1 MSSQIPPLV
10 CHTPPPIDFDAD
22 DDDDDYG
29 SDIPEDDVIGI
40 DERNRPDC
48 LDDDFGDF
56 ATVLP
61 PPAGTTNRLEPIPT
75 EAAVIDNETEALTNI
90 PVAAAAETKGIFPPR
105 LGSDS
110 PPSLI
115 LPPNDYTEAGDE
127 ETAGN
132 GGVVVIDDD
141 EDIDFQPF
149 GSPSQPPEPP
159 PEDSISLP
167 SLHFDAD
174 VSKSEEDDNLPPAQQ
189 QQQHQHHH
197 QAPNATSSASSV
209 SGIETEVDLPLAAA
223 AERTT
228 PVIQEGGRF
237 DDNTENDFTDFTTA
251 SNERSSVVLEVPTA
265 NDVSFE
271 LDDFA
276 QLESTPSADSNFVSQ
291 QSRADFATFDAD
303 FSKFDSFQASFP
315 ATIDDPVPVKTPV
328 EETKSMPIME
338 QAGVRASEL
347 AEDDFDDFQEFATF
361 SDQPVVATVSAHS
374 GEKSEPEPYRPEAA
388 SSLASST
395 STVENER
402 KDVDT
407 QLAAAINAATVV
419 SEHQHEDDNVGDDDD
434 DDDDFG
440 EFSDFKQPEATV
452 SAPALSTATSLPTF
466 SMESVQKLLEAMFPS
481 AVPEPVGTDTGQQA
495 VAANHIPTSKLHTQL
510 QDFDN
515 TSALAYQYSKS
526 SSSKTLVTALG
537 IDSRNIMYGPKWNS
551 SMPRFAANLSFNP
564 LEPLKP
570 ATAPGAASVS
580 AKEAGSSEKSANC
593 PPASKPAAPS
603 SLSIALDP
611 LQVAAVGSASVPAA
625 QFDWNSSGLVNPLE
639 ASHAHNTLL
648 LDLEQ
653 LEVMASLND
662 KINVDSSSYFPALRS
677 TRNVANTVQHQQ
689 HSATTTATTITTST
703 TPLLLPSPTV
713 VPQPQPPPPRTPPP
727 LPPQPPLSSPS
738 PTTKQLSSLLP
749 LPPTMHTQTY
759 HQPYNNNH
767 KTNNDLQHQQTTK
780 PRCANSRDTVGPGGV
795 GNQSSTTTHSADRS
809 ATLLFFA
816 GSPNDDD
823 DGDDDRD
830 LLISAVAP
838 LIPSATTT
846 TTTTDTDA
854 FDAICAAGL
863 PSCSSVANDMQPLIG
878 FDDDVRS
885 RDRPQTFDDYLD
897 LSVQEML
904 QKASTGQP
912 EDGPKGE
919 VLDPQV
925 AENASPTATN
935 DIAVKGSALPSNAA
949 ASHPAEFEDVGS
961 LDFNPTGS
969 SSSSSTSNGSSNNSS
984 SNAQYSV
991 ASMPQ
996 EQLPE
1001 QIEPVQTHPYVPAQ
1015 QQQQQ
1020 PPLSISSSP
1029 NSVPVVRTIKLPETH
1044 IFTPSRGVTPISRD
1058 ITDRDIVV
1066 REYHDVEYSLEKPTA
1081 SSMGGSGS
1089 GMRKECEFDEFNDFQ
1104 SVPVAVPSV
1113 FPETVAISTIG
1124 TAARPVIGRSPTEE
1138 LERYRP
1144 DPIGQANS
1152 GSRTTAD
1159 LTIDDGDEDDEFSDF
1174 QAAVPPMVPTAA
1186 LPPVNKPISSVQSNR
1201 SVTSSPVML
1210 LSPAILLPQQA
1221 NTTMEKE
1228 SANARQAASIN
1239 WPDPGVDPDE
1249 LARFEAAFAKPNAS
1263 VAVAPPAP
1271 TVASSNQSVPSG
1283 PKPPAAV
1290 EEDEWTDFISSKPAA
1305 GSDMKQQQAA
1315 SLPAGPGPAVVS
1327 DTQATTQEEWT
1338 DFMSSSTTTAGSG
1351 YPPQSRLSSSQN
1363 NFNYPRTSPA
1373 VVGGAA
1379 TKGAGSNSSSW
1390 ANQPQLPPPQ
1400 FSSWNSNSLYYNP
1413 MASLPL
1419 TNQQQT
1425 SQYRL
1430 PPQQYYNRTDM
1441 PAMVYAGG
1449 AGYSGS
1455 PKVPT
1460 NPQQQ
1465 HHHHHQQHSG
1475 MPTTMMMGQQQQPP
1489 MQLLPELS
1497 FITPNATGHGSTG
1510 TPGTKPATHSFLSN
1524 VISSNSFTK
1533 K

>member
-1 MSSQIPPLV
+1 LCAAMSSQIPPLV

-61 PPAGTTNRLEPIPT
+61 PPAGTTNHLEPIPT

-90 PVAAAAETKGIFPPR
+90 PVAAAAAAETKGIFPPR

-338 QAGVRASEL
+338 QAGVTASEL

-374 GEKSEPEPYRPEAA
+374 REKSEPEPDRPEAA

-407 QLAAAINAATVV
+407 QLVPAINASTIV
-419 SEHQHEDDNVGDDDD
+419 SEHQHEDDNVGDD

-639 ASHAHNTLL
+639 
-648 LDLEQ
+648 
-653 LEVMASLND
+653 V
-662 KINVDSSSYFPALRS
+662 NV
-677 TRNVANTVQHQQ
+677 
-689 HSATTTATTITTST
+689 
-703 TPLLLPSPTV
+703 PL
-713 VPQPQPPPPRTPPP
+713 
-727 LPPQPPLSSPS
+727 
-738 PTTKQLSSLLP
+738 
-749 LPPTMHTQTY
+749 
-759 HQPYNNNH
+759 
-767 KTNNDLQHQQTTK
+767 
-780 PRCANSRDTVGPGGV
+780 
-795 GNQSSTTTHSADRS
+795 
-809 ATLLFFA
+809 
-816 GSPNDDD
+816 
-823 DGDDDRD
+823 
-830 LLISAVAP
+830 
-838 LIPSATTT
+838 
-846 TTTTDTDA
+846 
-854 FDAICAAGL
+854 
-863 PSCSSVANDMQPLIG
+863 
-878 FDDDVRS
+878 
-885 RDRPQTFDDYLD
+885 
-897 LSVQEML
+897 
-904 QKASTGQP
+904 
-912 EDGPKGE
+912 
-919 VLDPQV
+919 
-925 AENASPTATN
+925 
-935 DIAVKGSALPSNAA
+935 AA
-949 ASHPAEFEDVGS
+949 AS
-961 LDFNPTGS
+961 
-969 SSSSSTSNGSSNNSS
+969 
-984 SNAQYSV
+984 V
-991 ASMPQ
+991 A
-996 EQLPE
+996 
-1001 QIEPVQTHPYVPAQ
+1001 
-1015 QQQQQ
+1015 
-1020 PPLSISSSP
+1020 
-1029 NSVPVVRTIKLPETH
+1029 
-1044 IFTPSRGVTPISRD
+1044 
-1058 ITDRDIVV
+1058 
-1066 REYHDVEYSLEKPTA
+1066 
-1081 SSMGGSGS
+1081 
-1089 GMRKECEFDEFNDFQ
+1089 
-1104 SVPVAVPSV
+1104 
-1113 FPETVAISTIG
+1113 
-1124 TAARPVIGRSPTEE
+1124 
-1138 LERYRP
+1138 
-1144 DPIGQANS
+1144 
-1152 GSRTTAD
+1152 
-1159 LTIDDGDEDDEFSDF
+1159 
-1174 QAAVPPMVPTAA
+1174 
-1186 LPPVNKPISSVQSNR
+1186 
-1201 SVTSSPVML
+1201 
-1210 LSPAILLPQQA
+1210 
-1221 NTTMEKE
+1221 
-1228 SANARQAASIN
+1228 
-1239 WPDPGVDPDE
+1239 
-1249 LARFEAAFAKPNAS
+1249 
-1263 VAVAPPAP
+1263 
-1271 TVASSNQSVPSG
+1271 
-1283 PKPPAAV
+1283 
-1290 EEDEWTDFISSKPAA
+1290 
-1305 GSDMKQQQAA
+1305 
-1315 SLPAGPGPAVVS
+1315 
-1327 DTQATTQEEWT
+1327 
-1338 DFMSSSTTTAGSG
+1338 
-1351 YPPQSRLSSSQN
+1351 
-1363 NFNYPRTSPA
+1363 
-1373 VVGGAA
+1373 
-1379 TKGAGSNSSSW
+1379 
-1390 ANQPQLPPPQ
+1390 
-1400 FSSWNSNSLYYNP
+1400 
-1413 MASLPL
+1413 
-1419 TNQQQT
+1419 
-1425 SQYRL
+1425 
-1430 PPQQYYNRTDM
+1430 
-1441 PAMVYAGG
+1441 
-1449 AGYSGS
+1449 
-1455 PKVPT
+1455 
-1460 NPQQQ
+1460 
-1465 HHHHHQQHSG
+1465 
-1475 MPTTMMMGQQQQPP
+1475 
-1489 MQLLPELS
+1489 
-1497 FITPNATGHGSTG
+1497 
-1510 TPGTKPATHSFLSN
+1510 
-1524 VISSNSFTK
+1524 
-1533 K
+1533 

>member
-1 MSSQIPPLV
+1 MLTKAAPQPHANSRQQKIGTVVGGGLATAV
-10 CHTPPPIDFDAD
+10 TVGGTPVGSARTIAIDFDAD

-40 DERNRPDC
+40 DERNRSDC

-61 PPAGTTNRLEPIPT
+61 PPAGTTNHLEPIPT

-90 PVAAAAETKGIFPPR
+90 PVAAAAAETKGIFPPR
-105 LGSDS
+105 LGTDS

-132 GGVVVIDDD
+132 GGVVDDD

-189 QQQHQHHH
+189 QQQHQHQHH

-361 SDQPVVATVSAHS
+361 SDQPVVATVLAHA
-374 GEKSEPEPYRPEAA
+374 GEKSEPEPDRLEAG

-419 SEHQHEDDNVGDDDD
+419 SEHQYEGDNAGDD

-481 AVPEPVGTDTGQQA
+481 AVLEPVGTDTGQQA

-515 TSALAYQYSKS
+515 TSALGYQYSKS

-593 PPASKPAAPS
+593 PPASKPVAPS

-639 ASHAHNTLL
+639 
-648 LDLEQ
+648 
-653 LEVMASLND
+653 
-662 KINVDSSSYFPALRS
+662 
-677 TRNVANTVQHQQ
+677 
-689 HSATTTATTITTST
+689 
-703 TPLLLPSPTV
+703 
-713 VPQPQPPPPRTPPP
+713 
-727 LPPQPPLSSPS
+727 
-738 PTTKQLSSLLP
+738 
-749 LPPTMHTQTY
+749 
-759 HQPYNNNH
+759 
-767 KTNNDLQHQQTTK
+767 
-780 PRCANSRDTVGPGGV
+780 G
-795 GNQSSTTTHSADRS
+795 
-809 ATLLFFA
+809 
-816 GSPNDDD
+816 
-823 DGDDDRD
+823 
-830 LLISAVAP
+830 
-838 LIPSATTT
+838 
-846 TTTTDTDA
+846 
-854 FDAICAAGL
+854 
-863 PSCSSVANDMQPLIG
+863 
-878 FDDDVRS
+878 
-885 RDRPQTFDDYLD
+885 
-897 LSVQEML
+897 VQEML
-904 QKASTGQP
+904 QKATTGQP
-912 EDGPKGE
+912 EDGAKGE
-919 VLDPQV
+919 VLDPQI
-925 AENASPTATN
+925 AENASPAAAD
-935 DIAVKGSALPSNAA
+935 DIAVKGSALSANAA
-949 ASHPAEFEDVGS
+949 ASHPAEFEDLGS

-969 SSSSSTSNGSSNNSS
+969 SGSSSTSNGSSNNSS
-984 SNAQYSV
+984 NNAQYSV

-1001 QIEPVQTHPYVPAQ
+1001 QIEPVQTHPYVPA
-1015 QQQQQ
+1015 QQQQ

-1081 SSMGGSGS
+1081 SSMGGSSS

-1152 GSRTTAD
+1152 GSRTAAD

-1186 LPPVNKPISSVQSNR
+1186 QPPVNKPISSVQSNR

-1221 NTTMEKE
+1221 NTMMEKE
-1228 SANARQAASIN
+1228 SSSARQAASIN

-1249 LARFEAAFAKPNAS
+1249 LARFEAAFAKPSA
-1263 VAVAPPAP
+1263 APPAP

-1305 GSDMKQQQAA
+1305 GSDMRQQQPA
-1315 SLPAGPGPAVVS
+1315 SLPAGPGPVVLS
-1327 DTQATTQEEWT
+1327 ETQATTQEEWT
-1338 DFMSSSTTTAGSG
+1338 DFISSSTTTAGSG

-1363 NFNYPRTSPA
+1363 NFNYPRASPA
-1373 VVGGAA
+1373 AVGGAA

-1413 MASLPL
+1413 MSSLPL

-1425 SQYRL
+1425 SQYRM

-1460 NPQQQ
+1460 NPQQ
-1465 HHHHHQQHSG
+1465 HHHHQQHSG

-1497 FITPNATGHGSTG
+1497 FITPNATGHGSAG

>member
-61 PPAGTTNRLEPIPT
+61 PPAGTTNHLEPIPT

-90 PVAAAAETKGIFPPR
+90 PVAAAAAAETKGIFPPR

-189 QQQHQHHH
+189 QQQHQHQHH

-338 QAGVRASEL
+338 QAGVTASEL

-374 GEKSEPEPYRPEAA
+374 GEKYEPEPDRPEAA

-395 STVENER
+395 STVKNER

-419 SEHQHEDDNVGDDDD
+419 SEHQHEDDNVGDD

-580 AKEAGSSEKSANC
+580 AKDAGSSEKSANC

-639 ASHAHNTLL
+639 
-648 LDLEQ
+648 
-653 LEVMASLND
+653 
-662 KINVDSSSYFPALRS
+662 
-677 TRNVANTVQHQQ
+677 
-689 HSATTTATTITTST
+689 
-703 TPLLLPSPTV
+703 
-713 VPQPQPPPPRTPPP
+713 
-727 LPPQPPLSSPS
+727 
-738 PTTKQLSSLLP
+738 
-749 LPPTMHTQTY
+749 
-759 HQPYNNNH
+759 
-767 KTNNDLQHQQTTK
+767 
-780 PRCANSRDTVGPGGV
+780 G
-795 GNQSSTTTHSADRS
+795 
-809 ATLLFFA
+809 
-816 GSPNDDD
+816 
-823 DGDDDRD
+823 
-830 LLISAVAP
+830 
-838 LIPSATTT
+838 
-846 TTTTDTDA
+846 
-854 FDAICAAGL
+854 
-863 PSCSSVANDMQPLIG
+863 
-878 FDDDVRS
+878 
-885 RDRPQTFDDYLD
+885 
-897 LSVQEML
+897 VQEML
-904 QKASTGQP
+904 QKATTGQP

-919 VLDPQV
+919 VLDPQI
-925 AENASPTATN
+925 AENASPAAAD
-935 DIAVKGSALPSNAA
+935 DIAVKGSALSFNAA
-949 ASHPAEFEDVGS
+949 ASHPAEFEDIGS

-984 SNAQYSV
+984 NNAQYSV

-1001 QIEPVQTHPYVPAQ
+1001 QIEPVQTHPYVPAQQQQ

-1081 SSMGGSGS
+1081 SSMGGSSS

-1124 TAARPVIGRSPTEE
+1124 SAARPVIGRSPTEE

-1152 GSRTTAD
+1152 GSRTAAD

-1174 QAAVPPMVPTAA
+1174 QAAVPPMVPTVAQ
-1186 LPPVNKPISSVQSNR
+1186 PPVNKPISSVQSNR

-1305 GSDMKQQQAA
+1305 GSDMRQQQAA

-1327 DTQATTQEEWT
+1327 ETQATTQEEWT

-1379 TKGAGSNSSSW
+1379 TKGAGSSSSSW

-1460 NPQQQ
+1460 NPQQH

-1475 MPTTMMMGQQQQPP
+1475 MPTTMTMGQQQQPP

-1497 FITPNATGHGSTG
+1497 FITPNATGHGSAG

>member
-61 PPAGTTNRLEPIPT
+61 PPAGTTNHLEPIPT

-90 PVAAAAETKGIFPPR
+90 PVAATAAAETKGIFPPR

-338 QAGVRASEL
+338 QAGVTASEL

-374 GEKSEPEPYRPEAA
+374 REKSEPEPDRPEAA

-407 QLAAAINAATVV
+407 QLAPAINASTIV
-419 SEHQHEDDNVGDDDD
+419 SEHQHEDDNVGDD

-593 PPASKPAAPS
+593 PPTSKPAAPS

-639 ASHAHNTLL
+639 
-648 LDLEQ
+648 
-653 LEVMASLND
+653 
-662 KINVDSSSYFPALRS
+662 
-677 TRNVANTVQHQQ
+677 
-689 HSATTTATTITTST
+689 
-703 TPLLLPSPTV
+703 
-713 VPQPQPPPPRTPPP
+713 
-727 LPPQPPLSSPS
+727 
-738 PTTKQLSSLLP
+738 
-749 LPPTMHTQTY
+749 
-759 HQPYNNNH
+759 
-767 KTNNDLQHQQTTK
+767 
-780 PRCANSRDTVGPGGV
+780 G
-795 GNQSSTTTHSADRS
+795 
-809 ATLLFFA
+809 
-816 GSPNDDD
+816 
-823 DGDDDRD
+823 
-830 LLISAVAP
+830 
-838 LIPSATTT
+838 
-846 TTTTDTDA
+846 
-854 FDAICAAGL
+854 
-863 PSCSSVANDMQPLIG
+863 
-878 FDDDVRS
+878 
-885 RDRPQTFDDYLD
+885 
-897 LSVQEML
+897 VQEML
-904 QKASTGQP
+904 QKATTGQP

-919 VLDPQV
+919 VLDPQI
-925 AENASPTATN
+925 AENASPAAAD
-935 DIAVKGSALPSNAA
+935 DIAVKGSALSFNAA
-949 ASHPAEFEDVGS
+949 ASHPAEFEDIGS

-969 SSSSSTSNGSSNNSS
+969 SSSSSTSNGSNNNSS
-984 SNAQYSV
+984 NNAQYSV

-1001 QIEPVQTHPYVPAQ
+1001 QIESVQTHPYVPAQQQQ

-1081 SSMGGSGS
+1081 SSMGGSSS

-1124 TAARPVIGRSPTEE
+1124 SAARPVIGRSPTEE

-1152 GSRTTAD
+1152 GSRTAAD

-1186 LPPVNKPISSVQSNR
+1186 QPPVNKPISSVQSNR

-1305 GSDMKQQQAA
+1305 GSDMRQQQAA

-1327 DTQATTQEEWT
+1327 ETQATTQEEWT

-1475 MPTTMMMGQQQQPP
+1475 MPTTMTMGQQQQPP

-1497 FITPNATGHGSTG
+1497 FITPNATGHGSAG

>member
-61 PPAGTTNRLEPIPT
+61 PPAGTTNHLEPIPT

-127 ETAGN
+127 ETAGTV
-132 GGVVVIDDD
+132 GVEVIDDD

-159 PEDSISLP
+159 PEDCISLP

-189 QQQHQHHH
+189 QQQQQYHQHH

-338 QAGVRASEL
+338 QAGVRVSEL
-347 AEDDFDDFQEFATF
+347 ADDDFDDFQEFATF

-374 GEKSEPEPYRPEAA
+374 GEKSEPEPDRPEAA

-402 KDVDT
+402 KDVNT

-419 SEHQHEDDNVGDDDD
+419 SEHQHQDDNAGDD

-452 SAPALSTATSLPTF
+452 SAPALSTTTSLPTF

-570 ATAPGAASVS
+570 ATVPGAASVS

-593 PPASKPAAPS
+593 PPTSKPAAPS

-639 ASHAHNTLL
+639 
-648 LDLEQ
+648 
-653 LEVMASLND
+653 
-662 KINVDSSSYFPALRS
+662 
-677 TRNVANTVQHQQ
+677 
-689 HSATTTATTITTST
+689 
-703 TPLLLPSPTV
+703 
-713 VPQPQPPPPRTPPP
+713 
-727 LPPQPPLSSPS
+727 
-738 PTTKQLSSLLP
+738 
-749 LPPTMHTQTY
+749 
-759 HQPYNNNH
+759 
-767 KTNNDLQHQQTTK
+767 
-780 PRCANSRDTVGPGGV
+780 G
-795 GNQSSTTTHSADRS
+795 
-809 ATLLFFA
+809 
-816 GSPNDDD
+816 
-823 DGDDDRD
+823 
-830 LLISAVAP
+830 
-838 LIPSATTT
+838 
-846 TTTTDTDA
+846 
-854 FDAICAAGL
+854 
-863 PSCSSVANDMQPLIG
+863 
-878 FDDDVRS
+878 
-885 RDRPQTFDDYLD
+885 
-897 LSVQEML
+897 VQEML
-904 QKASTGQP
+904 QKATTGQP

-919 VLDPQV
+919 VLDPQI
-925 AENASPTATN
+925 AENASPAAAD
-935 DIAVKGSALPSNAA
+935 DIAVKGSALSSNAA

-984 SNAQYSV
+984 NNAQYSV

-1001 QIEPVQTHPYVPAQ
+1001 QIEPVQTQPYVPA
-1015 QQQQQ
+1015 QQQ

-1081 SSMGGSGS
+1081 SSMSGNGS

-1152 GSRTTAD
+1152 GSRTAAD

-1174 QAAVPPMVPTAA
+1174 QAAVPPMVPTAVQ
-1186 LPPVNKPISSVQSNR
+1186 PPVNKPISSVQSNR

-1271 TVASSNQSVPSG
+1271 TVTSSNQSVPSG

-1305 GSDMKQQQAA
+1305 GNDMRQEQAA
-1315 SLPAGPGPAVVS
+1315 ICGGLPAGPGPAVVS
-1327 DTQATTQEEWT
+1327 ETQTTTQEEWT

-1379 TKGAGSNSSSW
+1379 TKGAGSNSGSW

-1425 SQYRL
+1425 AQYRL

-1460 NPQQQ
+1460 NPQQ

-1475 MPTTMMMGQQQQPP
+1475 MPTTMMMGQQQQQH

-1497 FITPNATGHGSTG
+1497 FITPNATGHGSAG

>member
-40 DERNRPDC
+40 DERNRSDC

-61 PPAGTTNRLEPIPT
+61 PPAGTTNHLEPIPT

-90 PVAAAAETKGIFPPR
+90 PVAAAAAETKGIFPPR
-105 LGSDS
+105 LGTDS

-132 GGVVVIDDD
+132 GGVVDDD

-189 QQQHQHHH
+189 QQQHQHQHH

-361 SDQPVVATVSAHS
+361 SDQPVVATVLAHA
-374 GEKSEPEPYRPEAA
+374 GEKSEPEPDRLEAG

-419 SEHQHEDDNVGDDDD
+419 SEHQYEGDNAGDD

-481 AVPEPVGTDTGQQA
+481 AVLEPVGTDTGQQA

-515 TSALAYQYSKS
+515 TSALGYQYSKS

-593 PPASKPAAPS
+593 PPASKPVAPS

-639 ASHAHNTLL
+639 
-648 LDLEQ
+648 
-653 LEVMASLND
+653 
-662 KINVDSSSYFPALRS
+662 
-677 TRNVANTVQHQQ
+677 
-689 HSATTTATTITTST
+689 
-703 TPLLLPSPTV
+703 
-713 VPQPQPPPPRTPPP
+713 
-727 LPPQPPLSSPS
+727 
-738 PTTKQLSSLLP
+738 
-749 LPPTMHTQTY
+749 
-759 HQPYNNNH
+759 
-767 KTNNDLQHQQTTK
+767 
-780 PRCANSRDTVGPGGV
+780 G
-795 GNQSSTTTHSADRS
+795 
-809 ATLLFFA
+809 
-816 GSPNDDD
+816 
-823 DGDDDRD
+823 
-830 LLISAVAP
+830 
-838 LIPSATTT
+838 
-846 TTTTDTDA
+846 
-854 FDAICAAGL
+854 
-863 PSCSSVANDMQPLIG
+863 
-878 FDDDVRS
+878 
-885 RDRPQTFDDYLD
+885 
-897 LSVQEML
+897 VQEML
-904 QKASTGQP
+904 QKATTGQP
-912 EDGPKGE
+912 EDGAKGE
-919 VLDPQV
+919 VLDPQI
-925 AENASPTATN
+925 AENASPAAAD
-935 DIAVKGSALPSNAA
+935 DIAVKGSALSANAA
-949 ASHPAEFEDVGS
+949 ASHPAEFEDLGS

-969 SSSSSTSNGSSNNSS
+969 SGSSSTSNGSSNNSS
-984 SNAQYSV
+984 NNAQYSV

-1001 QIEPVQTHPYVPAQ
+1001 QIEPVQTHPYVPA
-1015 QQQQQ
+1015 QQQQ

-1081 SSMGGSGS
+1081 SSMGGSSS

-1152 GSRTTAD
+1152 GSRTAAD

-1186 LPPVNKPISSVQSNR
+1186 QPPVNKPISSVQSNR

-1221 NTTMEKE
+1221 NTMMEKE
-1228 SANARQAASIN
+1228 SSSARQAASIN

-1249 LARFEAAFAKPNAS
+1249 LARFEAAFAKPSA
-1263 VAVAPPAP
+1263 APPAP

-1305 GSDMKQQQAA
+1305 GSDMRQQQPA
-1315 SLPAGPGPAVVS
+1315 SLPAGPGPVVLS
-1327 DTQATTQEEWT
+1327 ETQATTQEEWT
-1338 DFMSSSTTTAGSG
+1338 DFISSSTTTAGSG

-1363 NFNYPRTSPA
+1363 NFNYPRASPA
-1373 VVGGAA
+1373 AVGGAA

-1413 MASLPL
+1413 MSSLPL

-1425 SQYRL
+1425 SQYRM

-1460 NPQQQ
+1460 NPQQ
-1465 HHHHHQQHSG
+1465 HHHHQQHSG

-1497 FITPNATGHGSTG
+1497 FITPNATGHGSAG

>member
-639 ASHAHNTLL
+639 
-648 LDLEQ
+648 
-653 LEVMASLND
+653 
-662 KINVDSSSYFPALRS
+662 
-677 TRNVANTVQHQQ
+677 
-689 HSATTTATTITTST
+689 
-703 TPLLLPSPTV
+703 
-713 VPQPQPPPPRTPPP
+713 
-727 LPPQPPLSSPS
+727 
-738 PTTKQLSSLLP
+738 
-749 LPPTMHTQTY
+749 
-759 HQPYNNNH
+759 
-767 KTNNDLQHQQTTK
+767 
-780 PRCANSRDTVGPGGV
+780 G
-795 GNQSSTTTHSADRS
+795 
-809 ATLLFFA
+809 
-816 GSPNDDD
+816 
-823 DGDDDRD
+823 
-830 LLISAVAP
+830 
-838 LIPSATTT
+838 
-846 TTTTDTDA
+846 
-854 FDAICAAGL
+854 
-863 PSCSSVANDMQPLIG
+863 
-878 FDDDVRS
+878 
-885 RDRPQTFDDYLD
+885 
-897 LSVQEML
+897 VQEML

>member
-61 PPAGTTNRLEPIPT
+61 PPAGTTNHLEPIPT

-90 PVAAAAETKGIFPPR
+90 PVAAAAAAETKGIFPPR

-189 QQQHQHHH
+189 QQQHQHQHH

-338 QAGVRASEL
+338 QAGVTASEL

-361 SDQPVVATVSAHS
+361 SDQPVVATASAHS
-374 GEKSEPEPYRPEAA
+374 GEKSEPEPDRPEAA

-402 KDVDT
+402 KDVET

-419 SEHQHEDDNVGDDDD
+419 SEHQHEDDNVGDDG
-434 DDDDFG
+434 DDDFG

-481 AVPEPVGTDTGQQA
+481 AVPEPVGTGTGQQA

-593 PPASKPAAPS
+593 PPASKPVAPS

-611 LQVAAVGSASVPAA
+611 LQVATVGSASVPAA

-639 ASHAHNTLL
+639 
-648 LDLEQ
+648 
-653 LEVMASLND
+653 
-662 KINVDSSSYFPALRS
+662 
-677 TRNVANTVQHQQ
+677 
-689 HSATTTATTITTST
+689 
-703 TPLLLPSPTV
+703 
-713 VPQPQPPPPRTPPP
+713 
-727 LPPQPPLSSPS
+727 
-738 PTTKQLSSLLP
+738 
-749 LPPTMHTQTY
+749 
-759 HQPYNNNH
+759 
-767 KTNNDLQHQQTTK
+767 
-780 PRCANSRDTVGPGGV
+780 G
-795 GNQSSTTTHSADRS
+795 
-809 ATLLFFA
+809 
-816 GSPNDDD
+816 
-823 DGDDDRD
+823 
-830 LLISAVAP
+830 
-838 LIPSATTT
+838 
-846 TTTTDTDA
+846 
-854 FDAICAAGL
+854 
-863 PSCSSVANDMQPLIG
+863 
-878 FDDDVRS
+878 
-885 RDRPQTFDDYLD
+885 
-897 LSVQEML
+897 VQEML
-904 QKASTGQP
+904 QKATTGQP

-919 VLDPQV
+919 VLDPQI
-925 AENASPTATN
+925 AENASPAAAD
-935 DIAVKGSALPSNAA
+935 DIAVKGSALSFNAA
-949 ASHPAEFEDVGS
+949 ASHPAEFEDIGS

-984 SNAQYSV
+984 NNAQYSV

-1001 QIEPVQTHPYVPAQ
+1001 QIEPVQTHPYVPAQQQQ

-1081 SSMGGSGS
+1081 SSMGVSSS

-1124 TAARPVIGRSPTEE
+1124 SAARPVIGRSPTEE

-1152 GSRTTAD
+1152 GSRTAAD

-1186 LPPVNKPISSVQSNR
+1186 QPPVNKPISSVQSNR

-1305 GSDMKQQQAA
+1305 GSDMRQQQAA

-1327 DTQATTQEEWT
+1327 ETQATTQEEWT

-1363 NFNYPRTSPA
+1363 NFNYPRTLPA

-1379 TKGAGSNSSSW
+1379 TKGAGSSSSSW

-1497 FITPNATGHGSTG
+1497 FITPNATGHGSAG

>member
-61 PPAGTTNRLEPIPT
+61 PPAGTTNHLEPIPT

-90 PVAAAAETKGIFPPR
+90 PVAAAAAAETKGIFPPR

-189 QQQHQHHH
+189 QQQHQHQHH

-338 QAGVRASEL
+338 QAGVTASEL

-361 SDQPVVATVSAHS
+361 SDQPVVATASAHS
-374 GEKSEPEPYRPEAA
+374 GEKSEPEPDRPEAA

-402 KDVDT
+402 KDVET

-419 SEHQHEDDNVGDDDD
+419 SEHQHEDDNVGDDG
-434 DDDDFG
+434 DDDFG

-481 AVPEPVGTDTGQQA
+481 AVPEPVGTGTGQQA

-593 PPASKPAAPS
+593 PPASKPVAPS

-611 LQVAAVGSASVPAA
+611 LQVATVGSASVPAA

-639 ASHAHNTLL
+639 
-648 LDLEQ
+648 
-653 LEVMASLND
+653 
-662 KINVDSSSYFPALRS
+662 
-677 TRNVANTVQHQQ
+677 
-689 HSATTTATTITTST
+689 
-703 TPLLLPSPTV
+703 
-713 VPQPQPPPPRTPPP
+713 
-727 LPPQPPLSSPS
+727 
-738 PTTKQLSSLLP
+738 
-749 LPPTMHTQTY
+749 
-759 HQPYNNNH
+759 
-767 KTNNDLQHQQTTK
+767 
-780 PRCANSRDTVGPGGV
+780 G
-795 GNQSSTTTHSADRS
+795 
-809 ATLLFFA
+809 
-816 GSPNDDD
+816 
-823 DGDDDRD
+823 
-830 LLISAVAP
+830 
-838 LIPSATTT
+838 
-846 TTTTDTDA
+846 
-854 FDAICAAGL
+854 
-863 PSCSSVANDMQPLIG
+863 
-878 FDDDVRS
+878 
-885 RDRPQTFDDYLD
+885 
-897 LSVQEML
+897 VQEML
-904 QKASTGQP
+904 QKATTGQP

-919 VLDPQV
+919 VLDPQI
-925 AENASPTATN
+925 AENASPAAAD
-935 DIAVKGSALPSNAA
+935 DIAVKGSALSFNAA
-949 ASHPAEFEDVGS
+949 ASHPAEFEDIGS

-984 SNAQYSV
+984 NNAQYSV

-1001 QIEPVQTHPYVPAQ
+1001 QIEPVQTHPYVPAQQQQ

-1081 SSMGGSGS
+1081 SSMGVSSS

-1124 TAARPVIGRSPTEE
+1124 SAARPVIGRSPTEE

-1152 GSRTTAD
+1152 GSRTAAD

-1186 LPPVNKPISSVQSNR
+1186 QPPVNKPISSVQSNR

-1305 GSDMKQQQAA
+1305 GSDMRQQQAA

-1327 DTQATTQEEWT
+1327 ETQATTQEEWT

-1379 TKGAGSNSSSW
+1379 TKGAGSSSSSW

-1460 NPQQQ
+1460 NPQQH

-1497 FITPNATGHGSTG
+1497 FITPNATGHGSAG
-1510 TPGTKPATHSFLSN
+1510 TPGTKPATHSFLSRDIEQQFYEEMI
-1524 VISSNSFTK
+1524 VT
-1533 K
+1533 